1 MRAMKQTTPMPVQTT
16 TPMPTSTSAG
26 HQGSV
31 SHLNGTLE
39 KVLNCLV
46 REVEGEVEGGQ
57 VEGEVGVVMVSE
69 RLIREV
75 EGAEVVREVD
85 RNNDYL
91 GCIDHFGCYWT
102 IKVMREEI
110 MKPGSILRA
119 FGVMLEL
126 CWSMKLG
133 LCGLLVVVN

>member
-16 TPMPTSTSAG
+16 TPMPASTSAG

-46 REVEGEVEGGQ
+46 RE

-102 IKVMREEI
+102 IKVMHEI
-110 MKPGSILRA
+110 MEPGSI
-119 FGVMLEL
+119 
-126 CWSMKLG
+126 WSDA
-133 LCGLLVVVN
+133 

>member
-1 MRAMKQTTPMPVQTT
+1 MTTKSIGDVDNEDEDENYEA
-16 TPMPTSTSAG
+16 STEDEESDESDEADYSDASADNYSDANIHLRRSSRQRQPPERYIG
-26 HQGSV
+26 ESV
-31 SHLNGTLE
+31 
-39 KVLNCLV
+39 CLV
-46 REVEGEVEGGQ
+46 RE

-110 MKPGSILRA
+110 MEPGSI
-119 FGVMLEL
+119 
-126 CWSMKLG
+126 WSDA
-133 LCGLLVVVN
+133 